1 MASPATCFDAL
12 YAISDDPWGLRAR
25 WYERRKRELTM
36 AALPRER
43 YRCAFEPG
51 CSNGELSALLATRCD
66 AVFALD
72 LNGRAVQLAR
82 ARLAGMPAVHVE
94 QGSVPH
100 AWPGREFDL
109 IVLSEIAYY
118 FDEAELET
126 LAQKIRATL
135 SADGTLIAC
144 HWRHRYDEAMQS
156 AEAVHAS
163 LHTLCALPR
172 IVRHEES
179 DLLLDVWTRHGASV
193 AQEEGIA

>member
-1 MASPATCFDAL
+1 MASPTTYFDSL
-12 YAISDDPWGLRAR
+12 YSNSDDPWSLRVR
-25 WYERRKRELTM
+25 WYERRKRQLTM

-66 AVFALD
+66 AVVALD
-72 LNGRAVQLAR
+72 LNESAVRLAR
-82 ARLAGMPAVHVE
+82 ERLAGMPNVSVE
-94 QGSVPH
+94 PGSVPH
-100 AWPGREFDL
+100 AWPAREFDL

-118 FDEAELET
+118 FDEAELEM
-126 LAQKIRATL
+126 LAQKIRTTL
-135 SADGTLIAC
+135 SPDGTLIAC

-163 LHTLCALPR
+163 LHALSGLPR
-172 IVRHEES
+172 IVHHEES
-179 DLLLDVWTRHGASV
+179 DLLLDVWTAQGWSV